1 MNISACLA
9 CAAGYYCENESIAV
23 IDIYACAPG
32 YYCPEGTYSPIPC
45 PAGTYRYAVIDCRL
59 DSDTA
64 SASTFS
70 PRPELT

>member
-45 PAGTYRYAVIDCRL
+45 PAGTDRYAVI
-59 DSDTA
+59 A
-64 SASTFS
+64 
-70 PRPELT
+70 